1 MEFEW
6 DADKDQSNRAKHGVS
21 FSEAIAVFAD
31 PDIVLIDAS
40 REQDNERRTKA
51 IGQIEGRLFV
61 VVFTERGRAIR
72 LISARRTNRV
82 EEESYGRRQSE
93 A

>member
-6 DADKDQSNRAKHGVS
+6 DSEKDQSNQTKHGVS

-31 PDIVLIDAS
+31 PDVVLIDAS
-40 REQDNERRTKA
+40 REEDNERRRKA
-51 IGQIEGRLFV
+51 VGQIEGRLFV

-72 LISARRTNRV
+72 LISARRTNKI
-82 EEESYGRRQSE
+82 EEESYGSRQSE